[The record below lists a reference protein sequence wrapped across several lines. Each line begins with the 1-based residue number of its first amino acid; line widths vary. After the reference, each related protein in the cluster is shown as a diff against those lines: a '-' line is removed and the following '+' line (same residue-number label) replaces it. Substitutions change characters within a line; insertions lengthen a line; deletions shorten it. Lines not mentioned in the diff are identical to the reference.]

1 MTARRFIRR
10 TKGPVLAAGLI
21 LAGLASTQLWSPYL
35 ARIRSP
41 AIICLCLTGTW
52 FILRGARRRSRAEPG
67 LKPIAQLMIGALLIG
82 LPGVLEKYHQG
93 LRVRVLST
101 PTEKLERY
109 SRHFVL
115 GYRSIEEISTVLSHM
130 ELGGIYLTA
139 RNVRGKQAEQIRAEV
154 ASLQAIQRSRGR
166 PPLLVMA
173 DQEGG
178 RVSRLS
184 PPLPQRPN
192 LGQVLSAA
200 GQGDWQTAVVEHARA
215 QAQDLVRLGVN
226 CNLSPV
232 VDLKDT
238 GAQGL
243 FDLHTK
249 LSERATSA
257 DPQRTAEAAQLYAL
271 TLRQHG
277 ALAVAKHFPG
287 LGHVAQD
294 THHFDGRLTRSLE
307 QLSSEDFLPFQALAR
322 SDAAAVMVGHV
333 RIQAIDPQRLA
344 STSAAVIGKVL
355 RGTLGHRGLVL
366 TDDLCMA
373 PTFYAP
379 GGIGASAGR
388 ALAASADLVL
398 VTFDPEMFYPAM
410 ASLLEGPPELVPSGV
425 LEASRWRLTRAQ
437 RRLEGS

>member
-1 MTARRFIRR
+1 LRIRQIMKR
-10 TKGPVLAAGLI
+10 AKWPTLIAALI

-35 ARIRSP
+35 ARIRGP
-41 AIICLCLTGTW
+41 AIACLCLAGAW
-52 FILRGARRRSRAEPG
+52 FILCGARGRSRAEPG
-67 LKPIAQLMIGALLIG
+67 LRPIAQLLIGALLIG
-82 LPGVLEKYHQG
+82 LPGAMEKYHQG
-93 LRVRVLST
+93 LRVGVLST
-101 PTEKLERY
+101 PVGNLECF

-115 GYRSIEEISTVLSHM
+115 GYRSFEEISTVLSHM

-139 RNVRGKQAEQIRAEV
+139 RNVRGKHPEQIRAEV
-154 ASLQAIQRSRGR
+154 AALQAIQRSRGR

-178 RVSRLS
+178 LVSRLS

-192 LGQVLSAA
+192 LGQVLSTV
-200 GQGDWQTAVVEHARA
+200 GQGDWQTAVVDHARA
-215 QAQDLVRLGVN
+215 QAEDLARLGVN

-238 GAQGL
+238 GAQAL

-277 ALAVAKHFPG
+277 CLAVAKHFPG
-287 LGHVAQD
+287 LGYVAQD
-294 THHFDGRLTRSLE
+294 THHFDGRLTRSMELL
-307 QLSSEDFLPFQALAR
+307 QAEDFRPFETQAR

-333 RIQAIDPQRLA
+333 RVEAIDPQRLA
-344 STSAAVIGKVL
+344 STSAAVIRGVL
-355 RGTLGHRGLVL
+355 RGKLGHTGLVL

-373 PTFYAP
+373 PTFYAK

-398 VTFDPEMFYPAM
+398 VTYEPEMFYPAM
-410 ASLLEGPPELVPSGV
+410 ASLLNAPPELVPSGA
-425 LEASRWRLTRAQ
+425 LEASRWRLARVQ
-437 RRLEGS
+437 RRLEAN